1 MVSINT
7 FTVRELGCQAG
18 IMITAL
24 HNPKE

>member
-1 MVSINT
+1 MNT